1 VSVVEQPLVAPF
13 PYFGGKR
20 DVVTQVW
27 ARFGRPKHYIEPFC
41 GSAAMLLGAP
51 RPAALEVIGDANGFI
66 ANFWRAVVNQHAEVA
81 RWADYPV
88 VNVDL
93 GARHVWLMAQ
103 RERLGA
109 ALQDPEWPGDAQV
122 AGWWMWG
129 QCCWIGSGWADW
141 WRTRPMG
148 DAVEGGQ
155 IPFLSSPGMGVQAGG
170 KIPHVNNLGRG
181 VQAVGQIPQ
190 INDVG
195 RGYASKTHIAED
207 GAGPDH
213 WTSSGAVAAQW
224 LRRLAAR
231 LNRVRVVHGAWDRC
245 LNSYYG
251 KEETAVFLDPPY
263 DGYEDLYR
271 ADSVVA
277 GVIAWCREHGDLR
290 VALCGHLGDY
300 DLPGWDCVGWE
311 RLRTTYGSSK
321 TKDQEAIWYSPG
333 CLPAEPRQRALW
345 EGF

>member
-1 VSVVEQPLVAPF
+1 M
-13 PYFGGKR
+13 
-20 DVVTQVW
+20 VTPVW

-51 RPAALEVIGDANGFI
+51 RPATLEVIGDANGFI
-66 ANFWRAVVNQHAEVA
+66 ANFWRAVVYQHAEVA

-88 VNVDL
+88 VHVDL
-93 GARHVWLMAQ
+93 GARHAWLLEQ
-103 RERLGA
+103 RARLGA

-141 WRTRPMG
+141 WRTRPLGG
-148 DAVEGGQ
+148 DVAEGGK
-155 IPFLSSPGMGVQAGG
+155 IPFLSSPGMGVQSM
-170 KIPHVNNLGRG
+170 
-181 VQAVGQIPQ
+181 GQIPQ

-195 RGYASKTHIAED
+195 RGYASKTHITGVE
-207 GAGPDH
+207 GEAGH

-231 LNRVRVVHGAWDRC
+231 LERVRVVYGAWDRC
-245 LNSYYG
+245 LNSQYG

-277 GVIAWCREHGDLR
+277 GVVAWCRAHGDLR

-300 DLPGWDCVGWE
+300 DLPGWECVGWE
-311 RLRTTYGSSK
+311 RLRTTYGSRK